1 MFKFHEG
8 QLAHANVQLEVLMDD
23 YMFPAYVSS
32 KIHTTTA
39 KFTDVGEA
47 FVRELEF
54 SKITLRLVHKDDP
67 KDSSE
72 EHTVAKLTGDT
83 LPTLMRMLYT
93 PTELVLRSNSGE
105 VSKVTVSARYIPT
118 QMKLDPTE
126 SINNMG
132 TLRVDVLD
140 AAELPA
146 ADRNGFSDPYCKFR
160 LGDENIFKTK
170 VQKKTLHPAWN
181 EFFETPIKSR
191 IGANFHVDVYDWDFG
206 DRADWLG
213 ASPID
218 LEMLEPFQAQE
229 ITLPLD
235 GKSGVIRLKVL
246 FKPSYVMRSRQG
258 SSTFSGTFAAP
269 GKIVGAPVK
278 GVGFVGGNVVRGA
291 SFLKHGLMSRLHKD
305 KGEDAASIMNSIEEP
320 EAKGDRLTPAA
331 SIAEAPTPNAN
342 GGSSPSSPK
351 QEHSRN
357 RSTASQ
363 FGDRLSVFGG
373 NSSRADAGTA
383 NITVVSASGYPT
395 SANVRVIVSRPTSR
409 GTKELHKTKAHKNSS
424 GSVTYDDSF
433 RVPNITADKQYSIK
447 VVDHATFGSD
457 DVLGEGVFFVD
468 DQGSV
473 AGQDKA
479 ISAGEGEVIIRSSF
493 VQSEPTLRPT
503 TSHSNA
509 GAGDISEGAESPD
522 SRKMPRRSFLSKRGG
537 ERSVSGA

>member
-1 MFKFHEG
+1 VFKFHEG
-8 QLAHANVQLEVLMDD
+8 QLAVPHVQLEVLMDD

-54 SKITLRLVHKDDP
+54 SKITLRLVSKDDP

-93 PTELVLRSNSGE
+93 PTELVLRSTTGE

-118 QMKLDPTE
+118 RMTLDPME

-132 TLRVDVLD
+132 TLRVDVHD

-160 LGDENIFKTK
+160 LGDETVHKTK

-206 DRADWLG
+206 DKADWLG
-213 ASPID
+213 ATAID
-218 LEMLEPFQAQE
+218 LEGLEPFQAKE
-229 ITLPLD
+229 VTLPLD
-235 GKSGVIRLKVL
+235 GKSGVIRLSLL
-246 FKPSYVMRSRQG
+246 FKPTYVMRARQG
-258 SSTFSGTFAAP
+258 SSTFSGTFAVP

-291 SFLKHGLMSRLHKD
+291 SFVKHGLMSRFSKD
-305 KGEDAASIMNSIEEP
+305 KGEDTNLIMNSIDETEP
-320 EAKGDRLTPAA
+320 TKADHLTPAA
-331 SIAEAPTPNAN
+331 SFVEGPHGT
-342 GGSSPSSPK
+342 GSSSPNTPQK
-351 QEHSRN
+351 EHSRN

-363 FGDRLSVFGG
+363 FGDRLSIFGG
-373 NSSRADAGTA
+373 AGGGDKGSA
-383 NITVVSASGYPT
+383 NITVISAANFPT
-395 SANVRVIVSRPTSR
+395 SANLRVIIRVL
-409 GTKELHKTKAHKNSS
+409 GAKGAKEVHKTKAHKNSS
-424 GSVTYDDSF
+424 GTVTYDDSF
-433 RVPNITADKQYSIK
+433 RVPNITADAQYQVR
-447 VVDHATFGSD
+447 VVDHSTFGSD
-457 DVLGEGVFFVD
+457 DVLGEAPFFVD

-473 AGQDKA
+473 AGQDKTVTVGDG
-479 ISAGEGEVIIRSSF
+479 SVTIRSNF
-493 VQSEPTLRPT
+493 VLSDGGLRPT
-503 TSHSNA
+503 TSHSTA
-509 GAGDISEGAESPD
+509 GPDPSEGGESPD
-522 SRKMPRRSFLSKRGG
+522 SKKMPRRSFLSKR
-537 ERSVSGA
+537 SASGA